1 MRMRS
6 QHLIGKTCYE
16 AVVHNKLKNCI
27 RLHDRAQDQ
36 QVLQPPLSAVHINVA
51 IATHR
56 DLIQSRPIWV
66 QMRLSFPIPLHVFT
80 HVFSRQPGIGYFQ
93 PSKTPFSHQSSCP
106 KPSSAPWQVS
116 PQNPNR
122 TRPFDSQIAWRGT
135 ARPRR
140 TRGFRRILLTPIS
153 IHAL

>member
-1 MRMRS
+1 
-6 QHLIGKTCYE
+6 
-16 AVVHNKLKNCI
+16 
-27 RLHDRAQDQ
+27 
-36 QVLQPPLSAVHINVA
+36 
-51 IATHR
+51 
-56 DLIQSRPIWV
+56 
-66 QMRLSFPIPLHVFT
+66 MRLSFPIPLHVFT

-140 TRGFRRILLTPIS
+140 TRGFRRILPSPIS
-153 IHAL
+153 IHALEKRLSRLISKDSAGIDVGERKRRWLCSPEILRSAHHDLRTTLMLSAEPSPAEG